1 MMKKELRVE
10 ISFKDL
16 NQLKN
21 KIDFLLNRD
30 IYKINIPCKGL
41 IKKDFLLEAIKYIG
55 TNYKEVE
62 VIYHYSLF
70 HQFSKDQNNSLNDLL
85 KFIKLSRKY
94 DNKEILLISGSRKKK
109 NFEVT
114 NILYKLKDEDIKFG
128 VAYNPYFIKN
138 NDISLERNNLIKK
151 INSGL
156 VNSIWLQ
163 FGSNVQALE
172 KEIKFIKKNI
182 TDRSNDFNNQ
192 IKIYG
197 SILVPSKQFLAR
209 FKFRPWRG
217 VYLTQDF
224 LNSLEYSKSIT
235 KEIYKFYYKNDI
247 IPLVETECSTIKQ
260 FNEVKNLFQDIF
272 I

>member
-1 MMKKELRVE
+1 MKKELRVE

-16 NQLKN
+16 KQLKN

-41 IKKDFLLEAIKYIG
+41 IKKDFLLEAVKYIG
-55 TNYKEVE
+55 TNYKEAE

-70 HQFSKDQNNSLNDLL
+70 HQFSRDQNNSFNDLL
-85 KFIKLSRKY
+85 KFIKFAREY
-94 DNKEILLISGSRKKK
+94 DKKELLLISGSRKKK

-114 NILYKLKDEDIKFG
+114 NILDKFKSEDIKFG
-128 VAYNPYFIKN
+128 VAYNPYFIKK

-151 INSGL
+151 VNSGL
-156 VNSIWLQ
+156 VKSIWLQ
-163 FGSNVQALE
+163 FGSNPQALE

-182 TDRSNDFNNQ
+182 RDQSNIFNNE
-192 IKIYG
+192 IKVYG

-235 KEIYKFYYKNDI
+235 TETYKSYCRNDI

>member
-1 MMKKELRVE
+1 MKKEIRVE

-21 KIDFLLNRD
+21 KIDFLINKD

-41 IKKDFLLEAIKYIG
+41 IKKDFLLEAVKYIG

-70 HQFSKDQNNSLNDLL
+70 HQFSKNQNNSFNDLL
-85 KFIKLSRKY
+85 KFINLSREY
-94 DNKEILLISGSRKKK
+94 DNKEILLVSGSRKRK
-109 NFEVT
+109 NFEVS
-114 NILYKLKDEDIKFG
+114 NILNKLKDEGIKFG
-128 VAYNPYFIKN
+128 VAYNPYFIKDI
-138 NDISLERNNLIKK
+138 DISFERNNLFKK
-151 INSGL
+151 VNSGL

-163 FGSNVQALE
+163 FGSNLQALK
-172 KEIKFIKKNI
+172 KEIKFIRKNI
-182 TDRSNDFNNQ
+182 TDQSKTINSE

-224 LNSLEYSKSIT
+224 LNSLEYSSSIT
-235 KEIYKFYYKNDI
+235 KEIYKTYCNNNI
-247 IPLVETECSTIKQ
+247 VPLVETECCSINQ
-260 FNEVKNLFQDIF
+260 FYEVKNLFQDIF

>member
-1 MMKKELRVE
+1 MKKELRIE

-16 NQLKN
+16 KQLKN
-21 KIDFLLNRD
+21 KIDFLLNND
-30 IYKINIPCKGL
+30 INKINIPCKGL
-41 IKKDFLLEAIKYIG
+41 IKKDFLLEVVEYIG
-55 TNYKEVE
+55 TNYKQAE
-62 VIYHYSLF
+62 VIYHYSLS
-70 HQFSKDQNNSLNDLL
+70 HQFSKDQNNSLSDLL
-85 KFIKLSRKY
+85 KFIKLSREY
-94 DNKEILLISGSRKKK
+94 ENKEILLVSGSRKKK
-109 NFEVT
+109 NFEVS
-114 NILYKLKDEDIKFG
+114 NILNKLKDQDIKFG

-138 NDISLERNNLIKK
+138 NDISLERYNLIKK
-151 INSGL
+151 VNSGL

-163 FGSNVQALE
+163 FGSNLQALN
-172 KEIKFIKKNI
+172 KEINFIKKIIIDQSNI
-182 TDRSNDFNNQ
+182 LSSDIRV
-192 IKIYG
+192 YG

-235 KEIYKFYYKNDI
+235 RQIYKLYYKNDI

-260 FNEVKNLFQDIF
+260 FNEVNNLFQDIL

>member
-1 MMKKELRVE
+1 MKKELRVE

-16 NQLKN
+16 KQLKN

-30 IYKINIPCKGL
+30 IYKINIPCKGF
-41 IKKDFLLEAIKYIG
+41 IKKDFLLEVVKYIG
-55 TNYKEVE
+55 TNYKEAE

-70 HQFSKDQNNSLNDLL
+70 HQFSKDQNNSFNDLL
-85 KFIKLSRKY
+85 KFIKFAKEY
-94 DNKEILLISGSRKKK
+94 DNKELLLISGSRKKK
-109 NFEVT
+109 NFEVS
-114 NILYKLKDEDIKFG
+114 NILDKFKSEDIKFG
-128 VAYNPYFIKN
+128 VAYNPYFIKK

-151 INSGL
+151 VNSGL
-156 VNSIWLQ
+156 VKSIWLQ
-163 FGSNVQALE
+163 FGSNPQALE

-182 TDRSNDFNNQ
+182 RDQSNIFNNE
-192 IKIYG
+192 IKVYG

-235 KEIYKFYYKNDI
+235 TETYKSYCRNDI

-260 FNEVKNLFQDIF
+260 FNEVKDLFQDIL

>member
-1 MMKKELRVE
+1 MKKNLRVE

-41 IKKDFLLEAIKYIG
+41 IKKDFLLEAVKYIG
-55 TNYKEVE
+55 TNYKEAE

-85 KFIKLSRKY
+85 RFIKLAREY
-94 DNKEILLISGSRKKK
+94 NNKELLLISGSRKKK

-114 NILYKLKDEDIKFG
+114 NILDKFKDEDIKFG
-128 VAYNPYFIKN
+128 VAYNPYFLKN
-138 NDISLERNNLIKK
+138 NEISLERNNLIKK
-151 INSGL
+151 VNSGL

-163 FGSNVQALE
+163 FGSNPQALE

-182 TDRSNDFNNQ
+182 IDQSNIFNDQ
-192 IKIYG
+192 IKLYG

-209 FKFRPWRG
+209 FKFRPWKG
-217 VYLTQDF
+217 VHLTQDF

-235 KEIYKFYYKNDI
+235 KEIYKFYCKNDI
-247 IPLVETECSTIKQ
+247 IPLVETECCTIKQ
-260 FNEVKNLFQDIF
+260 FDEVKTLFQGNF

>member
-1 MMKKELRVE
+1 MKKELRVE

-16 NQLKN
+16 KQLKS

-55 TNYKEVE
+55 KNYKEVE

-85 KFIKLSRKY
+85 KFIKLFKQY

-114 NILYKLKDEDIKFG
+114 NILDKLKDEDIKFG

-182 TDRSNDFNNQ
+182 ANQTNNFNNQ

-209 FKFRPWRG
+209 FKFRPWKG
-217 VYLTQDF
+217 VYLSNKY
-224 LNSLEYSKSIT
+224 LNSLEESEKIT
-235 KEIYKFYYKNDI
+235 KNILDFYLKNNI
-247 IPLVETECSTIKQ
+247 IPLLETELSTEKQ
-260 FNEVKNLFQDIF
+260 FANAQNFFDL
-272 I
+272 

>member
-1 MMKKELRVE
+1 MKKELRVE

-41 IKKDFLLEAIKYIG
+41 IKKDFRLEAIKYIG
-55 TNYKEVE
+55 KNYKEVE

-114 NILYKLKDEDIKFG
+114 NILDKLKDEDIKFG

-182 TDRSNDFNNQ
+182 ANQTNNFNNQ

-209 FKFRPWRG
+209 FKFRPWKG
-217 VYLTQDF
+217 VYLSNKY
-224 LNSLEYSKSIT
+224 LNSLEESEKIT
-235 KEIYKFYYKNDI
+235 KNILDFYLKNNI
-247 IPLVETECSTIKQ
+247 IPLVETELSTEKQ
-260 FNEVKNLFQDIF
+260 FANAQNFFDL
-272 I
+272 

>member
-1 MMKKELRVE
+1 MKKELRVE

-16 NQLKN
+16 KQLKS

-55 TNYKEVE
+55 KNYKEVE

-128 VAYNPYFIKN
+128 VAYNPYFIKT

-163 FGSNVQALE
+163 FGSNLQGL
-172 KEIKFIKKNI
+172 KNEIQFIKKI
-182 TDRSNDFNNQ
+182 IFEHSNSFDGD
-192 IKIYG
+192 IKLYG
-197 SILVPSKQFLAR
+197 SIMVPSKQFLAR
-209 FKFRPWRG
+209 FKFRPWKG
-217 VYLTQDF
+217 VYLSQDF
-224 LNSLEYSKSIT
+224 LNSLEISSSIT
-235 KEIYKFYYKNDI
+235 KEIYKLYLENNI
-247 IPLVETECSTIKQ
+247 IPLLETECCTKKQ
-260 FNEVKNLFQDIF
+260 FNEVNNLFQDIF
-272 I
+272 L

>member
-1 MMKKELRVE
+1 MKKELRVE

-16 NQLKN
+16 KQLKS

-55 TNYKEVE
+55 TNYKEAE

-114 NILYKLKDEDIKFG
+114 NILDKFKDEDIKFG

-151 INSGL
+151 VNSGL

-182 TDRSNDFNNQ
+182 ANQTNNQ

-235 KEIYKFYYKNDI
+235 TETYKSYCRNDI

>member
-1 MMKKELRVE
+1 MKKQLRVE
-10 ISFKDL
+10 ISFKDID
-16 NQLKN
+16 QLRE
-21 KIDFLLNRD
+21 KIEFLLNKN
-30 IYKINIPCKGL
+30 IYKINIPCKGI
-41 IKKDFLLEAIKYIG
+41 IKKNFLLEVIKYIG
-55 TNYKEVE
+55 TNYNEAE
-62 VIYHYSLF
+62 IIYHYSLL
-70 HQFSKDQNNSLNDLL
+70 HQFSKDHKNSLNELK
-85 KFIKLSRKY
+85 KFIKFCLEY
-94 DNKEILLISGSRKKK
+94 NNNEILLVSGSRKKK
-109 NFEVT
+109 NFEVS
-114 NILYKLKDEDIKFG
+114 NILTEIKNCEINYG
-128 VAYNPYFIKN
+128 VAYNPHFIKDI
-138 NDISLERNNLIKK
+138 DISLERDNLIKK
-151 INSGL
+151 VNSGL

-163 FGSNVQALE
+163 FGSNLQALE

-182 TDRSNDFNNQ
+182 TDQSNNFNNE
-192 IKIYG
+192 IRIYG

-235 KEIYKFYYKNDI
+235 KEIYKIYCKNDI